1 MLLAIAIPVG
11 VTFGA
16 VTWAVLRGRG
26 KLTGLVLCALSATFG
41 AFIGGLASQAMSN
54 GSGRTE
60 LGVGVAVGALLAS
73 LAGAVAFGRR
83 PKRAGGPVDRAG
95 VAIEQPEHGEAP
107 RTVR

>member
-16 VTWAVLRGRG
+16 VTWALIRGRG
-26 KLTGLVLCALSATFG
+26 KLTGLVLCALFATVG
-41 AFIGGLASQAMSN
+41 AFIGGLAAQAMSN

-60 LGVGVAVGALLAS
+60 LAIGTGLGALLAS
-73 LAGAVAFGRR
+73 LVEAVGFGLR
-83 PKRAGGPVDRAG
+83 PKHAGPVDPAG
-95 VAIEQPEHGEAP
+95 VALEQPEHGEAP